1 MASYPPPTED
11 LPIFDGS
18 LFSTTL
24 SSGITQEQA
33 DELYLQK
40 NTPDTATAL
49 QTFDSGLSTNLII
62 PETSTDTLNI
72 GGGFV
77 NTGDISLNTG
87 GAVLLTST
95 SNVSLG
101 TDIGDINV
109 GPVQSTGVINIGTA
123 ASRSGEINIGS
134 GLTSTATIN
143 IGSGP
148 GIINLGNNL
157 SQIKID
163 GGFELTDY
171 YAPSPSYLGN
181 YISTPLNATVGT
193 IIPSG
198 STSIY
203 STMSFTAKGIYLI
216 NATLTVA
223 PNGGVQP
230 KDVEFT
236 MLRISD
242 GSILARSVPQALA
255 NSGIATNYDYT
266 GNLTAI
272 FNKAAAGSE
281 GVRIYV
287 YLNYGGG
294 NNYTVSSTAYNFS
307 SVRIG

>member
-1 MASYPPPTED
+1 MASYPPPTEN
-11 LPIFDGS
+11 LPIFDGTV
-18 LFSTTL
+18 FSTTL
-24 SSGITQEQA
+24 SSGLTKEQA
-33 DELYLQK
+33 DLLYLQK

-49 QTFDSGLSTNLII
+49 ETFDSGISTNLII
-62 PETSTDTLNI
+62 PETSTSTLNI

-87 GAVLLTST
+87 GEVLLTST
-95 SNVSLG
+95 SVVSVN
-101 TDIGDINV
+101 TDIGDINI
-109 GPVQSTGVINIGTA
+109 GPAQSSGVINIGTA
-123 ASRSGEINIGS
+123 ASRSGAINIGS

-148 GIINLGNNL
+148 GLINLGNNL

-171 YAPSPSYLGN
+171 YASTPSYLG
-181 YISTPLNATVGT
+181 YYTSKSIDAVTGLV
-193 IIPSG
+193 IPSG
-198 STSIY
+198 ATQVY
-203 STMSFTAKGIYLI
+203 STMTFTAKGIYLV

-236 MLRISD
+236 MQRVAD
-242 GSILARSVPQALA
+242 GAILARNVPQAIA
-255 NSGIATNYDYT
+255 NNGIATTYDYT
-266 GNLTAI
+266 GNLTGI
-272 FNKAAAGSE
+272 FNKAAAGAE

-287 YLNYGGG
+287 YVIYAGGSS
-294 NNYTVSSTAYNFS
+294 YTVSNTAYNFS

>member
-1 MASYPPPTED
+1 MASYPPPTEN
-11 LPIFDGS
+11 LPIFDGTV
-18 LFSTTL
+18 FSTTL
-24 SSGITQEQA
+24 SSGLTKEQA
-33 DELYLQK
+33 DLLYLQK

-49 QTFDSGLSTNLII
+49 ETFDSGISTNLII
-62 PETSTDTLNI
+62 PETSTSTLNI

-87 GAVLLTST
+87 GEVLLTST
-95 SNVSLG
+95 SVVSVN
-101 TDIGDINV
+101 TDIGDINI
-109 GPVQSTGVINIGTA
+109 GPAQSSGVINIGTA
-123 ASRSGEINIGS
+123 ASRSGAINIGS

-148 GIINLGNNL
+148 GLINLGNNL

-171 YAPSPSYLGN
+171 YASTPSYLG
-181 YISTPLNATVGT
+181 YYTSKSIDAVVGLV
-193 IIPSG
+193 IPSG
-198 STSIY
+198 ATQVY
-203 STMSFTAKGIYLI
+203 STMTFTAKGIYLI

-236 MLRISD
+236 MQRVT
-242 GSILARSVPQALA
+242 GSTILARNVPQAIA
-255 NSGIATNYDYT
+255 NNGTATTYDYT
-266 GNLTAI
+266 GNLTGI
-272 FNKAAAGSE
+272 FNKTTAGAE

-287 YLNYGGG
+287 YVNYGGG
-294 NNYTVSSTAYNFS
+294 SSYTVSNTAYNFS

>member
-1 MASYPPPTED
+1 MASYPPPTEN
-11 LPIFDGS
+11 LPIFDGTV
-18 LFSTTL
+18 FSTTL
-24 SSGITQEQA
+24 SSGLTKEQA
-33 DELYLQK
+33 DEIYLQK

-49 QTFDSGLSTNLII
+49 ETFDSGMSTNLII

-101 TDIGDINV
+101 TDIGDINI
-109 GPVQSTGVINIGTA
+109 GPVQSSGTINIGTA
-123 ASRSGEINIGS
+123 AARSGEINIGS

-148 GIINLGNNL
+148 GLINLGNNL

-171 YAPSPSYLGN
+171 YAPTPSYLG
-181 YISTPLNATVGT
+181 YYTSKPLDAAVGL
-193 IIPSG
+193 IIPTG
-198 STSIY
+198 GTQIY
-203 STMSFTAKGIYLI
+203 ATMTFTAKGIYLVI
-216 NATLTVA
+216 ATFTVA

-236 MLRISD
+236 MQRVSD
-242 GSILARSVPQALA
+242 GSIIARTVPQALA
-255 NSGIATNYDYT
+255 NSGIATNFDYT
-266 GNLTAI
+266 GNLTGI
-272 FNKAAAGSE
+272 FNKAAAGAE
-281 GVRIYV
+281 GVQIYV
-287 YLNYGGG
+287 YLNYSGGSS
-294 NNYTVSSTAYNFS
+294 YTVSNTAYSFS